1 MLSLHEYNR
10 KLTIISQRIGQWYR
24 DQYSGLL
31 KENKTKFAEL
41 FTDEFD
47 VRPGKPIQPRIR
59 QFYSTKFYEKRIKPA
74 FDARKAALT
83 RRSVHTGEAVPR
95 DVKIRADVTAEL
107 WDEEDKLV
115 IPPEGGQGVAW
126 EGETMEPDPDDQLS
140 RSPRRGW
147 DICR

>member
-107 WDEEDKLV
+107 WDEETPEFREEVRLV
-115 IPPEGGQGVAW
+115 LEREHANTVEAW
-126 EGETMEPDPDDQLS
+126 ESSQTD
-140 RSPRRGW
+140 SPAKSPEELAA
-147 DICR
+147 